1 FAVQPL
7 EVDVLSNEHQ
17 FLPAIAKFAVAF
29 AEYRRAA
36 FSLFRPMRFGR
47 EMPPATGIVV
57 THQATGLRPATGFL
71 RAAGQPEEPFGAQQP
86 AVAPLVVEE
95 IEEALRVEGAA
106 GQVTAGGD
114 AELLGFRNVF
124 ATYFLEPARRLGRP
138 FEVEAVGVEDAL
150 QRHLTHAHW
159 QDLGV
164 SIEAAEDG
172 AQFLAFGGRD

>member
-1 FAVQPL
+1 
-7 EVDVLSNEHQ
+7 VLSDEHQ
-17 FLPAIAKFAVAF
+17 FLPAVAKLAVAF
-29 AEYRRAA
+29 AEYRRTA
-36 FSLFRPMRFGR
+36 FGLFGPVRFGR

-71 RAAGQPEEPFGAQQP
+71 RAAGQPEETLGTQQP

-95 IEEALRVEGAA
+95 IEEALRMEGAA

-114 AELLGFRNVF
+114 AELLGFRNML
-124 ATYFLEPARRLGRP
+124 ATYFLEPARRLGRA
-138 FEVEAVGVEDAL
+138 FKVEAAGVEDAL
-150 QRHLTHAHW
+150 QRHLPHAHR

-172 AQFLAFGGRD
+172 AQFLAFGGSDQVDLA